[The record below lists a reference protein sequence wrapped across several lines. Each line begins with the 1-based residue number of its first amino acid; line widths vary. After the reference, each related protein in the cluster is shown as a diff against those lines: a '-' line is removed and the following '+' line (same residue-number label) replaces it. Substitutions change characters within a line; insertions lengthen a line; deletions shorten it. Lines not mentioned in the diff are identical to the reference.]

1 MKNNGDFY
9 ALLFQMKNIARW
21 GLMYNTRQENLSEHS
36 MECAVLAHALALI
49 GNREFGKNYD
59 AARILSAA
67 LFHDMNEV
75 LTGDL
80 PTPIKYYNDNI
91 TESYKEIERISLDK
105 MLSLLDDDTARE
117 YKALLDASMR
127 ASKARITSAVEL
139 SDDEKERLPAKL
151 SKAYQKNVTAEYF
164 VDGSLI
170 GGVIVELDGTVIDGS
185 IRQRL
190 SDVKDVI
197 NK

>member
-49 GNREFGKNYD
+49 GNREFGKKYD
-59 AARILSAA
+59 ATHILAAA

-80 PTPIKYYNDNI
+80 PTPIKYYNDSI
-91 TESYKEIERISLDK
+91 KESYKEIERISLHK
-105 MLSLLDDDTARE
+105 MLSLLDEDTAEE
-117 YKALLDASMR
+117 YKTLLNLSEEEERVVKGADKLCAYIKCLQELERGNREFSSARAAIENALKEFKMPEVDFFLEHCIS
-127 ASKARITSAVEL
+127 SFTKNI
-139 SDDEKERLPAKL
+139 DE
-151 SKAYQKNVTAEYF
+151 VT
-164 VDGSLI
+164 L
-170 GGVIVELDGTVIDGS
+170 
-185 IRQRL
+185 
-190 SDVKDVI
+190 
-197 NK
+197 